1 MTLGNLLNF
10 PQFHHIEKAHGV
22 LWKLNGEQVI
32 RVQKCKVS
40 DSNYS
45 VHITDDHDD
54 NFFFKW
60 KEREE
65 LCSEISDSWSFWS
78 RKYIVDKGAIVLD
91 DLRNNE
97 HTKAEG
103 QLSSDSSE
111 LPGQRRILRQTEAAC
126 VQIKTGS

>member
-45 VHITDDHDD
+45 VHVTDDHDD
-54 NFFFKW
+54 NFFFLSEKRERNCAQKFQIRDPFGQENTLLI
-60 KEREE
+60 KER
-65 LCSEISDSWSFWS
+65 LC
-78 RKYIVDKGAIVLD
+78 
-91 DLRNNE
+91 
-97 HTKAEG
+97 
-103 QLSSDSSE
+103 
-111 LPGQRRILRQTEAAC
+111 
-126 VQIKTGS
+126 